1 MTYLHS
7 RTYLTPLVPT
17 SSFLPVS
24 CDPLSLV
31 LPQRLQQNRRVRPN
45 HLVNLAAVLV
55 EEKGGHGADA
65 QLLAQ
70 LGQLIHVKLDKV
82 DLVLE
87 LCILRG
93 PLLDS

>member
-1 MTYLHS
+1 ML
-7 RTYLTPLVPT
+7 L
-17 SSFLPVS
+17 
-24 CDPLSLV
+24 LSIV

-45 HLVNLAAVLV
+45 HLVDLVAVLV

-70 LGQLIHVKLDKV
+70 LGQLVHVKLDKV

-87 LCILRG
+87 LCFLRG